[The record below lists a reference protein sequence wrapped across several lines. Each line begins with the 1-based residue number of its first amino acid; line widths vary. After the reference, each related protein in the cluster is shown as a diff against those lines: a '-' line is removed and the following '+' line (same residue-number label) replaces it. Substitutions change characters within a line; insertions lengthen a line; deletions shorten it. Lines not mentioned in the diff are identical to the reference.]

1 MNQTIRIAKKVSL
14 FVWAV
19 CLSSGLEVSAE
30 HAKVAKSAKDT
41 QDNEKLLPAFDFLL
55 AISEPV
61 LLVIGMR
68 GSGCPHVGG

>member
-1 MNQTIRIAKKVSL
+1 MYVK
-14 FVWAV
+14 AV
-19 CLSSGLEVSAE
+19 PGKDAGR
-30 HAKVAKSAKDT
+30 HKSAKDT